1 MVTQV
6 QGAAGARQ
14 TDLLGR
20 MGNSVQAFAAA
31 IGRGLSRVMANVQGG
46 PAPQFGTRYGPV
58 QGNAVV
64 AQVAGYRVLGDKAKG
79 VEPGFIAK
87 RDWTPGDSQK
97 LLDAGDGQQ
106 TGHKFNVR
114 AQDLIERWLRPGQL
128 DSRPDGAAL
137 NAVLRAALESVAQA
151 DDLEQAQ
158 NAKRLLGGGQEL
170 DASSSSMGDP
180 TIEPPTRQMLGGVID
195 STTTLASHQSD
206 DDADLLQTLSR
217 DKSMNDAAFV
227 QKLAAA
233 VIRQAET
240 QRAPNLGGDLAG
252 AAATVSDALRASIM
266 ETEAKFTQKH
276 YIKLD
281 YYEEDK
287 FAGKYQIPA
296 DKAKGGIH
304 RLATGA
310 SARDRN
316 EGAVREALANDL
328 MRALGVETQKLK
340 IVEGVHQDGTPKLML
355 DGTHVRGQLAR
366 DGVTT
371 LGFHDFDG
379 TPVDGDRYLKD
390 GVIVRNA
397 HRQGD
402 PAHVFNGPP
411 TLDLTIQELGRN
423 KILMLLMADR
433 DALGSRGGNKGYVGD
448 TFVGID
454 PGHALETSLL
464 ARRGD
469 VRSDFSFEQPSIF
482 AARGYKNFS
491 MFDQS
496 SLSEKMEGVR
506 QIAHLKESG
515 ADTQLFAL
523 YAAQFGQGQPDAANF
538 SDRIGNMQRLY
549 EGRRDDILAV
559 FQERLAVDNFDFGQ
573 AGNPAAHGAYRDV
586 ALNLLEGLEKFTSE
600 TTLQTQSG
608 IRLVHPQIS
617 DPSKRKEWHI
627 AQDPQSLNVTFT
639 FTGTSK
645 ETTKMQRDIA
655 DFLGQGGQGAT
666 LERSGTKG
674 RTLTLTMPTAL
685 LPGIGARL
693 SAASIANH
701 KHPAVGQ

>member
-20 MGNSVQAFAAA
+20 VGNTMQTFAAA
-31 IGRGLSRVMANVQGG
+31 IGRGLSRVMAQAQGV

-87 RDWTPGDSQK
+87 RDWTPGDSVK
-97 LLDAGDGQQ
+97 LQNAGGGQQ
-106 TGHKFNVR
+106 AAHKFNDR
-114 AQDLIERWLRPGQL
+114 AQDMVKQWLRPGL
-128 DSRPDGAAL
+128 AASRPDDAAL

-151 DDLEQAQ
+151 DDPDQAQ
-158 NAKRLLGGGQEL
+158 SAQRLLAGGQDL
-170 DASSSSMGDP
+170 DASASMDDP
-180 TIEPPTRQMLGGVID
+180 TIDPPTHQMPGGVID
-195 STTTLASHQSD
+195 STTTVASHQAD
-206 DDADLLQTLSR
+206 DDADLLQTLR
-217 DKSMNDAAFV
+217 DSGLMDDAAFA
-227 QKLAAA
+227 QKVAAA
-233 VIRQAET
+233 MIRQAET

-252 AAATVSDALRASIM
+252 PAATVSDALRGGIM
-266 ETEAKFTQKH
+266 ETEAKFTQRH

-281 YYEEDK
+281 YYEDDK

-296 DKAKGGIH
+296 DKAKGAMH
-304 RLATGA
+304 RLVTGA
-310 SARDRN
+310 SAKERN

-340 IVEGVHQDGTPKLML
+340 IVEGTHQDGTPKLML
-355 DGTHVRGQLAR
+355 DGTHVRGQLAP
-366 DGVTT
+366 DGVTM

-411 TLDLTIQELGRN
+411 TLDPTIQELGRN

-469 VRSDFSFEQPSIF
+469 VRSDFSFEQPSMF

-496 SLSEKMEGVR
+496 ALSEKMEGVR
-506 QIAHLKESG
+506 QIARLKEAH

-523 YAAQFGQGQPDAANF
+523 YAQQFGPGQPDAANF
-538 SDRIGNMQRLY
+538 SDRIGDMQRLY

-559 FQERLAVDNFDFGQ
+559 FQERLAVDGFDFGQ
-573 AGNPAAHGAYRDV
+573 AGNAAAHAAYRDV

-600 TTLQTQSG
+600 TTLQTESG
-608 IRLVHPQIS
+608 IRLAHPQIT

-645 ETTKMQRDIA
+645 ETARMQQDIV
-655 DFLGQGGQGAT
+655 DFVGQSGQGAT
-666 LERSGTKG
+666 LQRSGVKG
-674 RTLTLTMPTAL
+674 RTLTLTMPAAAL
-685 LPGIGARL
+685 PSIGARL
-693 SAASIANH
+693 SATSVANH